1 MAIDTKSVFCN
12 AYNSGIQTN
21 LNFEQFLERCGAI
34 ARLIEPAVSGAAL
47 ANARGAWY
55 AWLIAIESIRFNQS
69 NPLSSFLVKLPNVSN
84 FDSISLYGEEISK
97 LVFDFREKLSFAG
110 DVNLTTSNPDY
121 VIISREL
128 GFALP
133 NIVGVIT
140 PLNLEQIDNF
150 YRNFVGRCNL
160 DQIVGYLGA
169 KSSVRPDRR
178 IQLLHEGSLTKA
190 IYTHLQTRLW
200 LINPKGIKYY
210 AVSMSFGSADIAG
223 LKSVA
228 THSIASSAMKPE
240 PAIDIA
246 ASVFDSNSANI
257 FFNQA
262 LV

>member
-1 MAIDTKSVFCN
+1 MAIDTKSVFCR
-12 AYNSGIQTN
+12 AYNSANYTS
-21 LNFEQFLERCGAI
+21 LNFEQFLGQCEAI
-34 ARLIEPAVSGAAL
+34 ARLDEPAVSGAAL
-47 ANARGAWY
+47 ANTRGAWY
-55 AWLIAIESIRFNQS
+55 AWLIAIESIRFGQS
-69 NPLSSFLVKLPNVSN
+69 NPLASFLVKLPNVSS
-84 FDSISLYGEEISK
+84 FDSISLYEESISK
-97 LVFDFREKLSFAG
+97 LVVDFREKLSLAG

-128 GFALP
+128 GYALP
-133 NIVGVIT
+133 DITGVIA
-140 PLNLEQIDNF
+140 PVNLEQIDTF

-210 AVSMSFGSADIAG
+210 AVSMSFGPADLAG

-246 ASVFDSNSANI
+246 TSVFDTQTAHS
-257 FFNQA
+257 FFNQV